1 METTKITLTGGK
13 EKATSL
19 KNRMDLTKIDRLY
32 LHNSRVSIDKVLSEN
47 RTVITDLLTE
57 TDELVTNLLD
67 EIRDLQG
74 REDDYIK
81 IIDGLKRQVLDAQ
94 STVLTKQS
102 DMRSAKMQDY
112 MSRKKKDMVK
122 FTQSIYGWKVNKKKQ
137 LVPDWEQQEVISS
150 MREMLDN
157 DTSASRVS
165 KILNEIGISGARGG
179 KWTSASVLRTVRGDF
194 HKNLDKFTPPE

>member
-67 EIRDLQG
+67 EIRALQG
-74 REDDYIK
+74 QEDDYIK

>member
-1 METTKITLTGGK
+1 MEKTKITLTGGK

-67 EIRDLQG
+67 EIRALQG
-74 REDDYIK
+74 QEDDYIK

>member
-1 METTKITLTGGK
+1 METTKTVPTGGITK
-13 EKATSL
+13 TPRQM
-19 KNRMDLTKIDRLY
+19 NRMDLTKIDRLY
-32 LHNSRVSIDKVLSEN
+32 LHNARISIGETLSEN
-47 RTVITDLLTE
+47 SKVITDLLVD
-57 TDELVTNLLD
+57 TDNLVSNLLN

-74 REDDYIK
+74 LEDDYIK
-81 IIDGLKRQVLDAQ
+81 IIAELQSQVLDAQ
-94 STVLTKQS
+94 STVLTKQA
-102 DMRSAKMQDY
+102 DMRSAKMQDH

-122 FTQSIYGWKVNKKKQ
+122 FTQSIYGWKVNKKKK

-165 KILNEIGISGARGG
+165 KILNEIGISGSRGG

-194 HKNLDKFTPPE
+194 HKNLDKFTPPK

>member
-1 METTKITLTGGK
+1 
-13 EKATSL
+13 
-19 KNRMDLTKIDRLY
+19 MDLTKIDRLY

-67 EIRDLQG
+67 EIRALQG
-74 REDDYIK
+74 QEDDYIK

-122 FTQSIYGWKVNKKKQ
+122 FTQSIYGWKVNKKKK

>member
-57 TDELVTNLLD
+57 TDKLVTNLLD

-81 IIDGLKRQVLDAQ
+81 IINGLESQVLDVQ
-94 STVLTKQS
+94 SIVLTKQA

-157 DTSASRVS
+157 DTSASRVA
-165 KILNEIGISGARGG
+165 KILNEIGISGSRGG

>member
-1 METTKITLTGGK
+1 
-13 EKATSL
+13 
-19 KNRMDLTKIDRLY
+19 MDLTKIDRLY

-57 TDELVTNLLD
+57 TDKLVTNLLD

-81 IIDGLKRQVLDAQ
+81 IINGLESQVLDVQ
-94 STVLTKQS
+94 SIVLTKQA

-165 KILNEIGISGARGG
+165 KILNEIGISGSRGG

>member
-1 METTKITLTGGK
+1 MEKTKITLTGGK

-67 EIRDLQG
+67 EIRALQG
-74 REDDYIK
+74 QEDDYIK

-122 FTQSIYGWKVNKKKQ
+122 FTQSIYGWKVNKKKK